1 MKTIPSL
8 GMGTFRLEG
17 ETAYN
22 SVKMALETG
31 YRHIDTAQIYGNEAE
46 VGQAIADSGL
56 ARDEFFLTTKVWL
69 ENLGADVF
77 IPSVKDSLRKL
88 QVEAV
93 DLLLIHWP
101 DISGKVDM
109 KTYLHE
115 LSEAQHQGLTRFIG
129 VSNFTNAQLD
139 EAIEILGENAIFT
152 NQVEVHPYLNNS
164 AVINHCQSKGIR
176 VTGFMPLAVGK
187 VMQDEILQT
196 IAAAH
201 NASVAEVVLAWQLQ
215 QGLITIPSSTKRANL
230 ETNLK
235 SVALILSDAEMTQIY
250 QLNQEERIANPDF
263 APEWD

>member
-56 ARDEFFLTTKVWL
+56 ARDEFFVTTKVWL
-69 ENLGADVF
+69 ENLGADAF

-93 DLLLIHWP
+93 
-101 DISGKVDM
+101 
-109 KTYLHE
+109 
-115 LSEAQHQGLTRFIG
+115 
-129 VSNFTNAQLD
+129 TNAQLD
-139 EAIEILGENAIFT
+139 EAIEILGEDAIFT
-152 NQVEVHPYLNNS
+152 NQVEIHPYLNNS
-164 AVINHCQSKGIR
+164 AVINHCQSQGIR
-176 VTGFMPLAVGK
+176 VTGFMPLAAGK
-187 VMQDEILQT
+187 VMQDEVLQT